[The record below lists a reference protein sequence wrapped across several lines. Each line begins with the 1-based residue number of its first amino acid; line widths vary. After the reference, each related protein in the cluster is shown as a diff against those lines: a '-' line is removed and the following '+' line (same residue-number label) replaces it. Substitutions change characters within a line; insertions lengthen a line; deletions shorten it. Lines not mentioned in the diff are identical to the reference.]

1 MKKKILFSTILSF
14 GILASGVSAAFA
26 ATSTYTTNYSDTFWT
41 ISQKFG
47 VSVSDLLAANPNIN
61 PNNVYGGLTIHIPSN
76 SSNTSTEK
84 YTIQSGDTFW
94 LISQRLNISIT
105 SLIAANPTLDA
116 TNLLVGTTINLPS
129 STSSQPSWEVQADA
143 IINTAK
149 GQMGTPYV
157 FGGETPYVSFD
168 CSGFTSYVF
177 GKNGISLPHN
187 AKLQSQLGTSISKDQ
202 LRKGD
207 LLFFQNTYTTGVD
220 HVGIYIGNGQMIHAD
235 VYPANGVQIQN
246 INSTYFT
253 QHYWGAKRLIQ
264 G

>member
-1 MKKKILFSTILSF
+1 MKKKILFSTILSL
-14 GILASGVSAAFA
+14 GILASGMSSVFA
-26 ATSTYTTNYSDTFWT
+26 ATTTYTTNYQDTFQT
-41 ISQKFG
+41 ISQKFS
-47 VSVSDLLAANPNIN
+47 VSVSDLVAANPNID
-61 PNNVYGGLTIHIPSN
+61 PTNVYGGLVFQIPNQSTN
-76 SSNTSTEK
+76 SSSES

-94 LISQRLNISIT
+94 LISQKLNVSLS
-105 SLIAANPTLDA
+105 SLIAANPSVDPN
-116 TNLLVGTTINLPS
+116 NLLVGTAIHVPS
-129 STSSQPSWEVQADA
+129 ATSSPSNWEVQADN
-143 IINTAK
+143 IIKTAM

-157 FGGETPYVSFD
+157 FGGETPNVSFD
-168 CSGFTSYVF
+168 CSGFTSYCF

-187 AKLQSQLGTSISKDQ
+187 AFLQSQLGTPVSKDQ

-207 LLFFQNTYTTGVD
+207 LLFFQNTYKTGVD